1 VSNLSAINLPGID
14 SGQQAVGA
22 RAKVEG
28 RLVMASQDVEVEK
41 KYDVGA
47 DAEVP
52 DLREVPGV
60 ARVGE
65 PRVDHLEAV
74 YFDTEDSALAARGI
88 TLRRRAGGADAGWH
102 AKLPP
107 RDGAGSEAP
116 DSESSS
122 EPRRRREI
130 QAPLGQPGVVPD
142 SLLAHL
148 LVYLRGDDPLP
159 VVRLETQRTT
169 YPLYGEDGVHLADLA
184 DDRVSAQILK
194 NSGAQDADAGTQQ
207 WREWE
212 LELVHGSPDLFPGA
226 EDVLTA
232 AGASPAGHG
241 SKLAKALRGADGA
254 AAPEAVAARAAPR
267 HKTPRHKKGPG
278 KKGPASEL
286 LAAYLDA
293 QIREILAHD
302 PEVRLEQPEAVHD
315 LRSATRRAR
324 SALAAYRRLY
334 SAVAVRRLR
343 DELKWLGS
351 VLGAPRDADVMLDRL
366 RGHAAELP
374 EGEATAAVKSRLEE
388 ELGNRLDTA
397 YRKLQKALLSERYF
411 RLLDD
416 LEAFSDQPPVRP
428 AGAAP
433 ARKTAGKV
441 VGKAAKRLR
450 RAAKAAKRSR
460 RGAQHE
466 TALHD
471 VRKDAKRLRH
481 VAESAGPV
489 YGKPAAKLVKAAH
502 RQQSILGDFHDS
514 VVARDVLATLA
525 AAPDL
530 PDAVASAFLT
540 LHTRQIQLAAEA
552 EAKYWKARKK
562 SRKTLQRGVR

>member
-1 VSNLSAINLPGID
+1 
-14 SGQQAVGA
+14 
-22 RAKVEG
+22 
-28 RLVMASQDVEVEK
+28 MASQDVEVEK

-52 DLREVPGV
+52 DLTEVPGV
-60 ARVGE
+60 ARVGV
-65 PRVDHLEAV
+65 PHVDHLEAV

-88 TLRRRAGGADAGWH
+88 TLRRRTGGSDAGWH

-107 RDGAGSEAP
+107 GDGAGAESAGAG
-116 DSESSS
+116 SSS
-122 EPRRRREI
+122 EPRRRRELR
-130 QAPLGQPGVVPD
+130 APLGQPGVVPD
-142 SLLAHL
+142 SLLAYL

-169 YPLYGEDGVHLADLA
+169 YPLYGDDGVHLADLA
-184 DDRVSAQILK
+184 DDRVSAQVLK
-194 NSGAQDADAGTQQ
+194 SSGAQDEAGGPQQ

-212 LELVHGSPDLFPGA
+212 LELVHGGPDLFPAA
-226 EDVLTA
+226 EDTLTA
-232 AGASPAGHG
+232 AGARPAEHG
-241 SKLAKALRGADGA
+241 SKLAKALQGADGA
-254 AAPEAVAARAAPR
+254 TASEADVAAAV
-267 HKTPRHKKGPG
+267 TPPHKKGPG

-293 QIREILAHD
+293 QIREILTHD
-302 PEVRLEQPEAVHD
+302 PEVRLEHPEAVHD

-351 VLGAPRDADVMLDRL
+351 ALGAPRDADVMLDRL

-374 EGEATAAVKSRLEE
+374 EGEATAAVKNRLEE
-388 ELGNRLDTA
+388 ELGNRLDTS

-416 LEAFSDQPPVRP
+416 LEAFSVRPPVRRE
-428 AGAAP
+428 GAAP

-489 YGKPAAKLVKAAH
+489 YGKPASRIVTAAH

-514 VVARDVLATLA
+514 VVARDLLATLA

-530 PDAVASAFLT
+530 PEAVASAFLT
-540 LHTRQIQLAAEA
+540 LHTRQVQLAAEA

>member
-1 VSNLSAINLPGID
+1 
-14 SGQQAVGA
+14 
-22 RAKVEG
+22 
-28 RLVMASQDVEVEK
+28 MASQEVEVEK

-52 DLREVPGV
+52 DLRKVPGV

-88 TLRRRAGGADAGWH
+88 TLRRRVGGSDAGWH

-107 RDGAGSEAP
+107 GDDSGSE
-116 DSESSS
+116 DSKGAESSS
-122 EPRRRREI
+122 APRRRREL

-142 SLLAHL
+142 RLLAHL

-169 YPLYGEDGVHLADLA
+169 YPLYGDDGVHLADLA
-184 DDRVSAQILK
+184 DDRVIAQVLRT
-194 NSGAQDADAGTQQ
+194 SGAQIEAGAQQ

-212 LELVHGSPDLFPGA
+212 LELVHGSPDLFPAA
-226 EDVLTA
+226 EDTLRA

-241 SKLAKALRGADGA
+241 SKLAKALQGADEATAPEHA
-254 AAPEAVAARAAPR
+254 AATEPQ
-267 HKTPRHKKGPG
+267 KKGPG
-278 KKGPASEL
+278 KKGPRKKGPASEL
-286 LAAYLDA
+286 LVAYLNA
-293 QIREILAHD
+293 QIREILARD
-302 PEVRLEQPEAVHD
+302 PEVRLEHPEAVHD
-315 LRSATRRAR
+315 FRSATRRAR

-374 EGEATAAVKSRLEE
+374 DGEATAAVRSRLEE
-388 ELGNRLDTA
+388 ELGNRLDTS
-397 YRKLQKALLSERYF
+397 YRRLQKALLSERYF

-416 LEAFSDQPPVRP
+416 LEAFSAKPPVRP
-428 AGAAP
+428 QGAAP
-433 ARKTAGKV
+433 ARKTAAKV

-450 RAAKAAKRSR
+450 RAAKTAKRSR

-481 VAESAGPV
+481 VAESVGPV
-489 YGKPAAKLVKAAH
+489 HGKPAAKIVKAAH

-530 PDAVASAFLT
+530 PEAVASAFLT
-540 LHTRQIQLAAEA
+540 LHTRQVQLAAEA
-552 EAKYWKARKK
+552 EAKYWKARRK

>member
-1 VSNLSAINLPGID
+1 
-14 SGQQAVGA
+14 
-22 RAKVEG
+22 
-28 RLVMASQDVEVEK
+28 MASQQVEVEK

-52 DLREVPGV
+52 DLRLVPGV

-65 PRVDHLEAV
+65 PRVDRLEAV
-74 YFDTEDSALAARGI
+74 YFDTEGSALAARGI
-88 TLRRRAGGADAGWH
+88 TLRRRVGGHDAGWH

-107 RDGAGSEAP
+107 EASQQDA
-116 DSESSS
+116 DSASG
-122 EPRRRREI
+122 PRRRRELH
-130 QAPLGQPGVVPD
+130 APLGQPGVVPD

-184 DDRVSAQILK
+184 DDQVTAQILK
-194 NSGAQDADAGTQQ
+194 SSGAQDGDSDTRQ

-212 LELVHGSPDLFPGA
+212 LELVHGSPELFPAA

-241 SKLAKALRGADGA
+241 SKLAKALQGTEAMVPADDVTGAVPPHNAG
-254 AAPEAVAARAAPR
+254 PR
-267 HKTPRHKKGPG
+267 

-286 LAAYLDA
+286 LAAYLAA

-302 PEVRLEQPEAVHD
+302 PEVRLEQPEAVHQ

-334 SAVAVRRLR
+334 SAGAVRRLR
-343 DELKWLGS
+343 DELKWLGG

-374 EGEATAAVKSRLEE
+374 EGEAAAAVAARLEE
-388 ELGNRLDTA
+388 ELGNRLDTS

-416 LEAFSDQPPVRP
+416 LDAFSSRPPVRP
-428 AGAAP
+428 QAAGP

-441 VGKAAKRLR
+441 VAKAATRLR
-450 RAAKAAKRSR
+450 RTAKAVKRSR

-481 VAESAGPV
+481 VAESVVPV
-489 YGKPAAKLVKAAH
+489 HGKRASKIVQAAH

-514 VVARDVLATLA
+514 VVARDLLAVLAA
-525 AAPDL
+525 DPDL
-530 PDAVASAFLT
+530 PEAEASAFVT
-540 LHTRQIQLAAEA
+540 LHTRQVQLAAEA
-552 EAKYWKARKK
+552 EAKYWKARRK
-562 SRKTLQRGVR
+562 SRRLLKRGVG

>member
-1 VSNLSAINLPGID
+1 V
-14 SGQQAVGA
+14 
-22 RAKVEG
+22 KVEG
-28 RLVMASQDVEVEK
+28 RLVMASQEVEVEK

-52 DLREVPGV
+52 DLTKVPGV

-74 YFDTEDSALAARGI
+74 YFDTEDSALASRGI
-88 TLRRRAGGADAGWH
+88 TLRRRTGGADAGWH

-107 RDGAGSEAP
+107 EDPTDA
-116 DSESSS
+116 ESSS
-122 EPRRRREI
+122 APQRRREL

-142 SLLAHL
+142 RLLAHL
-148 LVYLRGDDPLP
+148 LAYLRGDDPLP

-169 YPLYGEDGVHLADLA
+169 YPIYGEDGLHLADLT

-194 NSGAQDADAGTQQ
+194 SSGAQDDDADTQQ

-212 LELVHGSPDLFPGA
+212 LELVHGSPELFAAA
-226 EDVLTA
+226 EDILEA
-232 AGASPAGHG
+232 AGAGPAGHG
-241 SKLAKALRGADGA
+241 SKLAKALQGADGA
-254 AAPEAVAARAAPR
+254 AAPTEGVAAPP
-267 HKTPRHKKGPG
+267 HHQEPG
-278 KKGPASEL
+278 KKGPATEL

-293 QIREILAHD
+293 QIREMLAHD

-315 LRSATRRAR
+315 FRSATRRAR

-334 SAVAVRRLR
+334 SAAAVRRLR

-374 EGEATAAVKSRLEE
+374 EDQATAAVKSRLEE

-416 LEAFSDQPPVRP
+416 LEAFSAKPPVRP

-450 RAAKAAKRSR
+450 HAARAARRSPG
-460 RGAQHE
+460 GAQHE

-481 VAESAGPV
+481 VAESVGPV
-489 YGKPAAKLVKAAH
+489 HGKPAAKIVKAAH

-514 VVARDVLATLA
+514 VVARDLLATLA

-530 PDAVASAFLT
+530 PEPVSSAFLT
-540 LHTRQIQLAAEA
+540 LHTRQVQLAAEA
-552 EAKYWKARKK
+552 EAKYWKARRK
-562 SRKTLQRGVR
+562 SRKLLKRGVG